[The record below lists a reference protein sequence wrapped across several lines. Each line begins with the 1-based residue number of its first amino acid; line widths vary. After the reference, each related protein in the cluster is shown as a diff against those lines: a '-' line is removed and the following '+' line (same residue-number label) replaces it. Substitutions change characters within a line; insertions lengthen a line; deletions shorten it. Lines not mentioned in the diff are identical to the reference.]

1 MDSSARRRV
10 QMEINMKKLIVNI
23 FAITGI
29 SLTLLSIIAL
39 FFRAEWLNILTVPQ
53 VVSANAII
61 YLGITLLRTLELKYF
76 IMKILLENILIAAVL
91 VSFGSVFNW
100 FTSTPVW
107 LLVSM
112 GVVIYF
118 ISLLLDLLH
127 MKQEAQEINSLIQ
140 NHNKKFN

>member
-1 MDSSARRRV
+1 MDLSARRRV

-39 FFRAEWLNILTVPQ
+39 FFQAEWLNILTIPQ
-53 VVSANAII
+53 VLSANAII

>member
-1 MDSSARRRV
+1 MDLGARQSA
-10 QMEINMKKLIVNI
+10 QMEMTMKKLIVNI

-53 VVSANAII
+53 VLSANAII
-61 YLGITLLRTLELKYF
+61 CLGITLLRTLELKYF

>member
-1 MDSSARRRV
+1 
-10 QMEINMKKLIVNI
+10 MKKLIVNI

-39 FFRAEWLNILTVPQ
+39 FFQAEWLNILTVPQ
-53 VVSANAII
+53 VLSANAII

>member
-61 YLGITLLRTLELKYF
+61 YLGITFIRTLELKYF
-76 IMKILLENILIAAVL
+76 IINILLENILIAAVL

>member
-39 FFRAEWLNILTVPQ
+39 FFQAEWLNILTVPQ
-53 VVSANAII
+53 VLSANAII

>member
-39 FFRAEWLNILTVPQ
+39 FFQAEWLNILTVPQ
-53 VVSANAII
+53 VLSANAII

-76 IMKILLENILIAAVL
+76 IMKILLENTLIAAVL

>member
-1 MDSSARRRV
+1 MDLSARRRV

-39 FFRAEWLNILTVPQ
+39 FFQAEWLNILTVPQ
-53 VVSANAII
+53 VLSANAII

>member
-76 IMKILLENILIAAVL
+76 IINILLENTLIAAVL

>member
-39 FFRAEWLNILTVPQ
+39 FFQAEWLNILTVPQ
-53 VVSANAII
+53 VLSANAII

-76 IMKILLENILIAAVL
+76 IINILLENTLIAAVL